1 MCETDF
7 LKIVLVFQ
15 FKLLRWKTDIL
26 LPSLQNTKQ
35 PVSLIWPSYKSVF
48 SKQRKHTASV

>member
-7 LKIVLVFQ
+7 LKIVLVFE
-15 FKLLRWKTDIL
+15 FKLLRWKTGIL
-26 LPSLQNTKQ
+26 LPSLQNTKK

-48 SKQRKHTASV
+48 SKQRKHIASV